1 MTIAKELSMKV
12 LGKAVGGFS
21 MAPTEGMYSLVT
33 LNGNAPALREL
44 EAFVKKGQ
52 SSCKDAID
60 ENRRAGV

>member
-1 MTIAKELSMKV
+1 
-12 LGKAVGGFS
+12 